1 MDSLTFSITT
11 GFGLGLASTL
21 HCAGMC
27 GAISSSLLLA
37 GGRVSAAEAG
47 RRIVFTHAGRI
58 ASYALAGALVGAVGT
73 PVVSWL
79 DRELAFRLVQ
89 WAGAVALMWIG
100 MSTAGLLPPMSRI
113 DRLLAPVANTLARA
127 TRGVSGPALSPLAA
141 GLAWG
146 LMPCAMVYGALFMSL
161 ITGAAAH
168 GALVMLAFGAGT
180 LPALLAAS
188 LGVRALA
195 SAGERQALRTTA
207 GLAIAALAVAS
218 VWLPHP
224 INDTIC
230 TDTERTAALQAAP
243 TLAGR

>member
-1 MDSLTFSITT
+1 
-11 GFGLGLASTL
+11 
-21 HCAGMC
+21 
-27 GAISSSLLLA
+27 
-37 GGRVSAAEAG
+37 
-47 RRIVFTHAGRI
+47 
-58 ASYALAGALVGAVGT
+58 
-73 PVVSWL
+73 
-79 DRELAFRLVQ
+79 
-89 WAGAVALMWIG
+89 
-100 MSTAGLLPPMSRI
+100 
-113 DRLLAPVANTLARA
+113 
-127 TRGVSGPALSPLAA
+127 
-141 GLAWG
+141 
-146 LMPCAMVYGALFMSL
+146 MVYGALFMSL